1 MTTTEL
7 LLSINRCVRSAYQ
20 IKVDTH
26 ADPHK
31 SSADES
37 GIFPGKQSP
46 ITAAFGRK
54 VDSLLFPEVNIFH
67 RFFLYQYLLSF
78 CSSFHKWVV
87 KKEEFC
93 LFLLWQPLACVK
105 HSHQPSCRAVPAG
118 LCPGQRCRWQQ
129 SAGFWPVPLAP
140 PRQAEDQPNFG
151 CPPPGTQRAQW

>member
-67 RFFLYQYLLSF
+67 RCF
-78 CSSFHKWVV
+78 CTST
-87 KKEEFC
+87 
-93 LFLLWQPLACVK
+93 FLLFALLFTSELLKRRNSAFFCCGSLSLVLNTHISPVVELF
-105 HSHQPSCRAVPAG
+105 
-118 LCPGQRCRWQQ
+118 QQ
-129 SAGFWPVPLAP
+129 VFVQVRGADGSNLLVS
-140 PRQAEDQPNFG
+140 DQ
-151 CPPPGTQRAQW
+151 CL

>member
-67 RFFLYQYLLSF
+67 RCFCTSTFFLFALLFTSELLKRRNSAFF
-78 CSSFHKWVV
+78 CCGSLSLVLNTHISPVV
-87 KKEEFC
+87 ELFQQVFVQVRGADGSNLLVSDQC
-93 LFLLWQPLACVK
+93 L
-105 HSHQPSCRAVPAG
+105 
-118 LCPGQRCRWQQ
+118 
-129 SAGFWPVPLAP
+129 
-140 PRQAEDQPNFG
+140 
-151 CPPPGTQRAQW
+151 